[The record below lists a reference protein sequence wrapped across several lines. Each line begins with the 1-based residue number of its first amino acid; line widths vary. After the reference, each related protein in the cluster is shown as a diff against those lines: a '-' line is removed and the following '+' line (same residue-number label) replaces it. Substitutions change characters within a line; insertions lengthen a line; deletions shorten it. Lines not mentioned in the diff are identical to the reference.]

1 MKSFSLTSNSKL
13 KLDKILAYFISIDMM
28 PYNVVNKEGFKLF
41 VNALN
46 PSYRLPSRT
55 TLSNKNIP
63 DLYKETKMKVESIL
77 FSTTFL
83 SLTTDCWTSVAQ
95 KPFLALTGHFLDKSM
110 NLGKKLKFIKY
121 IYI

>member
-1 MKSFSLTSNSKL
+1 MKSFTLTSNSKL

-28 PYNVVNKEGFKLF
+28 PYNIVDKEGFKLF

-55 TLSNKNIP
+55 TLSNKKIP
-63 DLYKETKMKVESIL
+63 DKETKMKVESIL

-110 NLGKKLKFIKY
+110 NLGNKLK
-121 IYI
+121 